1 MKVLEEKEGSPLRSK
16 LVIFGIIK
24 EDYMVQITI
33 NKQQIDVPEGTTVL
47 RAAEMAGIN
56 IPRLCDH
63 KELTPYGGCRLCIV
77 EVQGIRVPMASCTL
91 PVSNGMV
98 VETET
103 EALKKS
109 RKFVLSMLF
118 SERNHFC
125 PFCQVSGG
133 DCELQN
139 AAYHEEM
146 THWPIQPGW
155 NDFPVDT
162 SHPYFVLDNNRC
174 ILCRRCVRA
183 CAEMA
188 GNFTLSVA
196 ERGAKSMIV
205 ADTDVPLGES
215 TCIKCGSCVQVC
227 PTGALID
234 RTSAYQSHDTNLQE
248 IKSFCVGCS
257 VGCSIKIMVRD
268 NRIVRIEGDWDGPV
282 NHGVMCQ
289 HGRYDTTNETRI
301 RLTTPMMKKN
311 GKLEPV
317 SWDEALKAVQE
328 KMQKEKSIAA
338 LASTRLSAETLA
350 AFKDLFESKLHSK
363 LVTSIEEG
371 VPTAAVAKFAES
383 HEGFE
388 GKLDAL
394 KTADTVL
401 CVGANVNRSHM
412 VAGFLFKRNLNA
424 GVNLINIDP
433 DETSLDE
440 IARLALKPKAGSDHL
455 LILALQ
461 AVIAKEELER
471 KSLNIKDADARIK
484 KAVAETGVSE
494 ADLTKAARLLAHAIS
509 PMIVFGKGVTA
520 QRDEKLIE
528 ALYQLAVQ
536 VGAVDGERS
545 NILSLKGEA
554 NSQSASLMGLE
565 QPFNPNGEKVTYI
578 AVGDDYVAKKLVEKA
593 AKSPYLVV
601 QASYESKLTE
611 QADVVLPV
619 SIWAEQEGHYI
630 NLDGRMRKTEK
641 AVTAPENVRDN
652 LDVLTDL
659 AKRMKL
665 TLDVDWKKSI
675 RERKSSVSLN

>member
-1 MKVLEEKEGSPLRSK
+1 
-16 LVIFGIIK
+16 
-24 EDYMVQITI
+24 
-33 NKQQIDVPEGTTVL
+33 
-47 RAAEMAGIN
+47 
-56 IPRLCDH
+56 
-63 KELTPYGGCRLCIV
+63 
-77 EVQGIRVPMASCTL
+77 
-91 PVSNGMV
+91 
-98 VETET
+98 
-103 EALKKS
+103 
-109 RKFVLSMLF
+109 
-118 SERNHFC
+118 
-125 PFCQVSGG
+125 CQVSGG

-155 NDFPVDT
+155 NDFSVDT

-461 AVIAKEELER
+461 AIIAKEELER

-554 NSQSASLMGLE
+554 NSQSASLLGLE

-665 TLDVDWKKSI
+665 TLDADWKKTI

>member
-1 MKVLEEKEGSPLRSK
+1 
-16 LVIFGIIK
+16 
-24 EDYMVQITI
+24 MVQITI

-401 CVGANVNRSHM
+401 CIGANVNRSHM

-440 IARLALKPKAGSDHL
+440 IARLALKPKAGSDQT

-601 QASYESKLTE
+601 QASYKSKLTE

-630 NLDGRMRKTEK
+630 NLDGRIRKTEK

-665 TLDVDWKKSI
+665 TLDADWKKSI